1 MIGYAIRRENVKLL
15 RKMKYYEHT
24 ECLNNYDAIYERYIA
39 ARYIDNGTTQM
50 LSNLLRTN
58 RTSTLYF
65 YFSYVKR
72 RIYNSIGFAS
82 GREDYHLFMPLLAW
96 LIFCYFCDSTNPR
109 FYCFREQWH
118 ILSYYIGLIAS
129 LKMTHQASHVNF
141 KKPLL

>member
-109 FYCFREQWH
+109 FYLLFSRTVAY
-118 ILSYYIGLIAS
+118 LVLLYRSYS
-129 LKMTHQASHVNF
+129 VVKNDSPSF
-141 KKPLL
+141 PCKF